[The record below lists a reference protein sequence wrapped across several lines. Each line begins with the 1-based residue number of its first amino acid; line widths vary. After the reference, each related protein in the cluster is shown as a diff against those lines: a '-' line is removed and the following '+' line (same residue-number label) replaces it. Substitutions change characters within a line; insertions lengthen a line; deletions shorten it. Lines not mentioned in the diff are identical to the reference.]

1 MKQNVLWSLVI
12 NEKIKL
18 KNFSTELESN
28 IVNYFIKHRI
38 DHYLLEGGVN
48 THYFS
53 NNSIY
58 KLNKSIEKNNLK
70 NLILFDAGI
79 KIGNRLSQDKI
90 DYVFL
95 KGFNLINYGFSL
107 NERPLRD
114 IDILINPDHIN
125 IAISSLKRLG
135 FQFRNNKAKRV
146 EIINNG
152 YNYDIP
158 PLVNKSGVV
167 IEIHYKINP
176 KSMVSPCELGE
187 EILRNKK
194 NIVIYNKTLSVCD
207 ENHLFLHLVFHGTK
221 KDFFN
226 AGPMFII
233 DLIKLFEKKEVEISK
248 ILDISLKLNLY
259 KETILSLN
267 LIAEKNNKIKDY
279 ITRHN
284 LKLNREIV
292 NSAKYLVL
300 NRTSNEQ
307 ILRITYEKNLYRK
320 IQKVF
325 KLFFISREQVSREF
339 LLNKNNSCLLFYY
352 PRRWIRQIKTFRPQF
367 TNELNKK
374 NLQMKNSI
382 KSIDNFLN

>member
-1 MKQNVLWSLVI
+1 M
-12 NEKIKL
+12 
-18 KNFSTELESN
+18 
-28 IVNYFIKHRI
+28 
-38 DHYLLEGGVN
+38 
-48 THYFS
+48 
-53 NNSIY
+53 
-58 KLNKSIEKNNLK
+58 
-70 NLILFDAGI
+70 A
-79 KIGNRLSQDKI
+79 
-90 DYVFL
+90 
-95 KGFNLINYGFSL
+95 
-107 NERPLRD
+107 LRD

-135 FQFRNNKAKRV
+135 FGFRNNKAKRV

-248 ILDISLKLNLY
+248 ILDLSLKFNLY

-284 LKLNREIV
+284 LKLDMEVV

-325 KLFFISREQVSREF
+325 KLFFISREQISREF
-339 LLNKNNSCLLFYY
+339 FLNKNNSCLIFYY

-367 TNELNKK
+367 TNELNRK
-374 NLQMKNSI
+374 NSQMKNSI